1 VRGFFAGSGPKRR
14 AQPGPVKTP
23 PTWRQLADE
32 ARKTRWLWTLPVE
45 SGYASSLIEVQ
56 REWSLDDV
64 LLVADRLAEKAEA
77 AERARQQAE
86 RGRR

>member
-1 VRGFFAGSGPKRR
+1 M
-14 AQPGPVKTP
+14 
-23 PTWRQLADE
+23 L
-32 ARKTRWLWTLPVE
+32 
-45 SGYASSLIEVQ
+45 EVQ

-64 LLVADRLAEKAEA
+64 LLVADRVAEKAEA